1 MRIRSIKPEF
11 WSSPDVAALSDAD
24 RLLFIGLWSYV
35 DDHGRGRDDVALI
48 VAALF
53 PHDMVAN
60 PRETVAKVRDGLA
73 RLSEANLILRYTVA
87 SRTYFLVTGWGRHQR
102 VDKPKASRIPE
113 PTEEEN
119 GTFPQND
126 AIRDSVAKV
135 RDDDATPRDTLA
147 PGTGEQGN
155 RGTGDIPPSRSP
167 RDVADHNGTE
177 VAPAALP
184 APKAAK
190 RSDRATRLPD
200 DWTPSPALIDW
211 TRANAPDVQDSE
223 VDRFRDYWHSA
234 AGAKARKVDW
244 DAVWR
249 NWARRAQ
256 DDANARRS
264 RQGYRNQAQ
273 IMADMRQQ
281 AAESTITMQRASQGD
296 ALRLIAGGA
305 S

>member
-11 WSSPDVAALSDAD
+11 WSSPNIAALSDSD

-60 PRETVAKVRDGLA
+60 PRDTVAKVRDGLA

-87 SRTYFLVTGWGRHQR
+87 SRTYFLVTGWGKHQR

-126 AIRDSVAKV
+126 AIRKTVANV
-135 RDDDATPRDTLA
+135 RDDVATPRDTLA

-155 RGTGDIPPSRSP
+155 RGTGEQGNSEAIDDVDLRAVEDPRPDVDAVCDAMAASVQRRTGRAPRITATWRTQARLMIDRDGRSVEEIA
-167 RDVADHNGTE
+167 RV
-177 VAPAALP
+177 
-184 APKAAK
+184 
-190 RSDRATRLPD
+190 
-200 DWTPSPALIDW
+200 IDW
-211 TRANAPDVQDSE
+211 AEGNDFWRANVLSVP
-223 VDRFRDYWHSA
+223 
-234 AGAKARKVDW
+234 KL
-244 DAVWR
+244 
-249 NWARRAQ
+249 
-256 DDANARRS
+256 
-264 RQGYRNQAQ
+264 RQKFDTLRLQ
-273 IMADMRQQ
+273 
-281 AAESTITMQRASQGD
+281 SQRPRGGQSQGGQVFYD
-296 ALRLIAGGA
+296 LAEQFAKEGL
-305 S
+305 

>member
-87 SRTYFLVTGWGRHQR
+87 SRTYFLVTGWGKHQR
-102 VDKPKASRIPE
+102 VDKPKESRIPE

-126 AIRDSVAKV
+126 AIRESVANV
-135 RDDDATPRDTLA
+135 RDDVATPRDTLA

-155 RGTGDIPPSRSP
+155 RGTGIRSTTSICAPSKIPAPTSMPSATPWP
-167 RDVADHNGTE
+167 RASS
-177 VAPAALP
+177 VAPAEPHASPPPGAHRP
-184 APKAAK
+184 A
-190 RSDRATRLPD
+190 S
-200 DWTPSPALIDW
+200 
-211 TRANAPDVQDSE
+211 
-223 VDRFRDYWHSA
+223 
-234 AGAKARKVDW
+234 
-244 DAVWR
+244 
-249 NWARRAQ
+249 
-256 DDANARRS
+256 
-264 RQGYRNQAQ
+264 
-273 IMADMRQQ
+273 
-281 AAESTITMQRASQGD
+281 
-296 ALRLIAGGA
+296 
-305 S
+305 

>member
-60 PRETVAKVRDGLA
+60 PRDTVAKVRDGLA

-87 SRTYFLVTGWGRHQR
+87 SRTYFLVTGWGKHQR

-126 AIRDSVAKV
+126 ANRESVANL
-135 RDDDATPRDTLA
+135 RDDVATPRDTLA

-155 RGTGDIPPSRSP
+155 RGT
-167 RDVADHNGTE
+167 V
-177 VAPAALP
+177 
-184 APKAAK
+184 
-190 RSDRATRLPD
+190 
-200 DWTPSPALIDW
+200 
-211 TRANAPDVQDSE
+211 
-223 VDRFRDYWHSA
+223 
-234 AGAKARKVDW
+234 
-244 DAVWR
+244 
-249 NWARRAQ
+249 
-256 DDANARRS
+256 RRS
-264 RQGYRNQAQ
+264 ATPIFAPSKTPVPTSMPYA
-273 IMADMRQQ
+273 
-281 AAESTITMQRASQGD
+281 TPWP
-296 ALRLIAGGA
+296 
-305 S
+305 